1 MTSDDYRLPDKTKKR
16 TSPIASVPT
25 TASGTL
31 GMGASSTML
40 SGGSGGG
47 GYESLATAPC
57 HSPLAAPQMASAEFE
72 VPLMASADFEAP
84 LVASADF
91 EVPLMASADI

>member
-40 SGGSGGG
+40 SGGGGGGGG

-57 HSPLAAPQMASAEFE
+57 HYPLAAQQMASAAF
-72 VPLMASADFEAP
+72 
-84 LVASADF
+84 
-91 EVPLMASADI
+91 

>member
-1 MTSDDYRLPDKTKKR
+1 MTSDDYRLPVKSKKR

-25 TASGTL
+25 TASDTL

-40 SGGSGGG
+40 SGGGGGG

-57 HSPLAAPQMASAEFE
+57 HYPLAA
-72 VPLMASADFEAP
+72 PLMASADFEAP
-84 LVASADF
+84 L
-91 EVPLMASADI
+91 MASAAF

>member
-1 MTSDDYRLPDKTKKR
+1 MSCDWRCVPLLMTSDDYRLPDKTKKR

-40 SGGSGGG
+40 SGGGGGG
-47 GYESLATAPC
+47 GYESLATR
-57 HSPLAAPQMASAEFE
+57 LAILPSLR
-72 VPLMASADFEAP
+72 P
-84 LVASADF
+84 
-91 EVPLMASADI
+91 